1 MERSVGARGPASASE
16 SVLTLAPRFQNM
28 IGVLCRLLAI
38 LQRNWCRLSL
48 CSMACSQH
56 SSTLSLDMDGSV
68 YALIDTQVMER
79 SVGARGAASASE
91 SVLTGAAIS
100 EYDRCALQM
109 PGNSATQLVSLC
121 SMACSQHSSTL
132 SLDMAWLCGGHELKQ
147 MRCRVV
153 VLLDWVGNEW
163 G

>member
-1 MERSVGARGPASASE
+1 
-16 SVLTLAPRFQNM
+16 
-28 IGVLCRLLAI
+28 
-38 LQRNWCRLSL
+38 
-48 CSMACSQH
+48 
-56 SSTLSLDMDGSV
+56 
-68 YALIDTQVMER
+68 MER

-132 SLDMAWLCGGHELKQ
+132 SSNMDWLRGVMNSNNVIADDFLRHTITDPRMLLK
-147 MRCRVV
+147 V
-153 VLLDWVGNEW
+153 ET
-163 G
+163 

>member
-1 MERSVGARGPASASE
+1 ML
-16 SVLTLAPRFQNM
+16 VLGDLLLHQNQFSLAPRFQNM
-28 IGVLCRLLAI
+28 IGVRCRLLAI
-38 LQRNWCRLSL
+38 LQRNWCRL
-48 CSMACSQH
+48 
-56 SSTLSLDMDGSV
+56 
-68 YALIDTQVMER
+68 
-79 SVGARGAASASE
+79 
-91 SVLTGAAIS
+91 
-100 EYDRCALQM
+100 
-109 PGNSATQLVSLC
+109 SLC